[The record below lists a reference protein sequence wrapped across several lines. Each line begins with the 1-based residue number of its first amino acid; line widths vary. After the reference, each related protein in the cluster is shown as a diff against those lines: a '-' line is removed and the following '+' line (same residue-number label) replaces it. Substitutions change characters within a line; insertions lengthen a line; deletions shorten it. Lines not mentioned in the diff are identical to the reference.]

1 MHNMHL
7 ILLFKGRSNDLII
20 ACKVMVCMDRIYA
33 NQLDESM
40 LGREVEVAG
49 WIEDVREL
57 GAIVFLIVRDVT
69 GGVQI
74 IADPSMLTANGVKVT
89 RQSSVKVRGRVQRS
103 RSINY
108 PLEIKAESL
117 HAYSIAKHPLP
128 IDPTGRVNASLDAR
142 LDARALDLRNPS
154 VAAIFKLR
162 HQVLQMIRRFLVERG
177 FIEVNTP
184 KIIGSAS
191 EGGANLFKFSY
202 FNNRQAY
209 LAQSPQL
216 YKEQLTLALD
226 RVFEI
231 ASYYRAEKSHTTRHL
246 NEFVS
251 VDIEAAYMDADDV
264 MKIAEELIVDVL
276 KELKSKCSKEL
287 GLVGSNIDVP
297 DLPFP
302 RMSYMQVVEMLK
314 KDHGISIEVGDDLS
328 DHVLRL
334 LGESMK
340 GFYFITDWPTNLKP
354 FYIHE
359 RDDDPRFS
367 YSFDL
372 QYGALE
378 LASGGKRQHDASRL
392 RKRLVEQGLNPEE
405 FRDHLKVFEWG
416 MPPHA
421 GWGLGLDRLMM
432 VICNARN
439 VREVVLYP
447 RDTERLSP

>member
-1 MHNMHL
+1 ME
-7 ILLFKGRSNDLII
+7 R
-20 ACKVMVCMDRIYA
+20 VYA

-40 LGREVEVAG
+40 LGRDVEVAG
-49 WIEDVREL
+49 WVEDVREL
-57 GAIVFLIVRDVT
+57 GAINFIIVRDVT
-69 GGVQI
+69 GGVQVV
-74 IADPSMLTANGVKVT
+74 AEPSMLVSNGIKVT
-89 RQSSVKVRGRVQRS
+89 RQSSIRVKGRVQRS
-103 RSINY
+103 RSVNY
-108 PLEIKAESL
+108 PFEVKAESL
-117 HAYSIAKHPLP
+117 YTYSIAKHPLP
-128 IDPTGRVNASLDAR
+128 IDPTGRVSASLDAR
-142 LDARALDLRNPS
+142 LDARALDLRNPR

-162 HQVLQMIRRFLVERG
+162 HHTLQIIRRFLVEKG

-264 MKIAEELIVDVL
+264 MGIAEELIHNL
-276 KELKSKCSKEL
+276 LSELKSKYGKEL
-287 GLVGSNIDVP
+287 SLVGSNIDVP
-297 DLPFP
+297 SLPFP
-302 RMSYMQVVEMLK
+302 RVTYIQAVEILK
-314 KDHGISIEVGDDLS
+314 KEHGMSIEVGDDLS
-328 DHVLRL
+328 DHALKL
-334 LGESMK
+334 LGEEMK
-340 GFYFITDWPTNLKP
+340 GFYFIVDWPTALKP

-378 LASGGKRQHDASRL
+378 LASGGKRQHDTSRL

-432 VICNARN
+432 VICNVTN

>member
-1 MHNMHL
+1 ME
-7 ILLFKGRSNDLII
+7 R
-20 ACKVMVCMDRIYA
+20 VYA
-33 NQLDESM
+33 NQLNESM
-40 LGREVEVAG
+40 LGKDVEVAG
-49 WIEDVREL
+49 WVEDVREL
-57 GAIVFLIVRDVT
+57 GAINFIIVRDVS
-69 GGVQI
+69 GGVQVVVE
-74 IADPSMLTANGVKVT
+74 PSMLVSNGIKVT
-89 RQSSVKVRGRVQRS
+89 RQSSIKVRGRVQRS
-103 RSINY
+103 RSVNY
-108 PLEIKAESL
+108 PFEIRAESL
-117 HAYSIAKHPLP
+117 HTYSIAKHPLP
-128 IDPTGRVNASLDAR
+128 IDPTGRVSASLDAR
-142 LDARALDLRNPS
+142 LDARALDLRNPR

-162 HQVLQMIRRFLVERG
+162 HNTLQIIRRFLVEKG

-264 MKIAEELIVDVL
+264 MGIAEELIHNL
-276 KELKSKCSKEL
+276 IRELKSKCSKEL
-287 GLVGSNIDVP
+287 SLVGSDIDVP
-297 DLPFP
+297 TLPFP
-302 RMSYMQVVEMLK
+302 KVTYTQAVEMLK
-314 KDHGISIEVGDDLS
+314 KEYNMSIEVGDDLS
-328 DHVLRL
+328 DHALRL
-334 LGESMK
+334 LGERMK
-340 GFYFITDWPTNLKP
+340 SFYFIVDWPTALKP
-354 FYIHE
+354 FYIYE

-432 VICNARN
+432 VICNVKN